1 MSKPITI
8 DLTARAAA
16 EYDARRA
23 ALLAGDLGIDIIVV
37 DDQPDHESGWFAGT
51 FPAIAGC
58 HWRACTSS
66 TASWPETGC
75 PTCPTRPTN
84 PSWPSST

>member
-23 ALLAGDLGIDIIVV
+23 ELLAGDLGIDIIVV
-37 DDQPDHESGWFAGT
+37 DDQPDHESGWSSLHLSGHRRLSLESVHELESLPGRRPAAQPARPALRTRAGQL
-51 FPAIAGC
+51 
-58 HWRACTSS
+58 
-66 TASWPETGC
+66 
-75 PTCPTRPTN
+75 
-84 PSWPSST
+84 